1 MIKIYVIFLF
11 SSNCSFFNNSF
22 PLLTTLSATNER
34 IICQCLGF
42 LPTFGPCWLNFYGS
56 PREFSELPDEHEDL
70 NDGKVLET
78 LFI

>member
-1 MIKIYVIFLF
+1 MIKIYVISLS
-11 SSNCSFFNNSF
+11 SSNCSFFINSF
-22 PLLTTLSATNER
+22 PLLTALSATNEQ

-70 NDGKVLET
+70 NDGKVLEK